1 MEASDPREKVAAPAP
16 SSGHKTPSRSSSG
29 VSLSTIDE
37 NASGGAGN
45 AEPQQRL
52 ERSASGFAGNSG
64 ILEAILAQKMTSASS
79 LYLRSN
85 SVHSVESAYSVHSG
99 GGGSGGNNNNLEN
112 LERCHCDDCILGI
125 TDFLADFEATKL
137 ADKGLGKDAS
147 DGERPPILVRK
158 VTC

>member
-1 MEASDPREKVAAPAP
+1 MASSEPNGKAAIPTTT
-16 SSGHKTPSRSSSG
+16 SGVRTPSRSSSG

-37 NASGGAGN
+37 NASGREGAGN
-45 AEPQQRL
+45 GEPQRL
-52 ERSASGFAGNSG
+52 ERSGSAFAGNSA

-99 GGGSGGNNNNLEN
+99 GGGGGSNNNLEN

-137 ADKGLGKDAS
+137 ADKKDAS
-147 DGERPPILVRK
+147 GGEQPPILVRK
-158 VTC
+158 VT